1 MSSDTGM
8 VVDDAEIVV
17 DILTYEEAQNAIQ
30 FNLDLAGCTWEE
42 LDQQAKAGQFTSE
55 KARRAW
61 FIVSSL
67 VEAG

>member
-1 MSSDTGM
+1 MSTNVAEEVLDT
-8 VVDDAEIVV
+8 DIVV
-17 DILTYEEAQNAIQ
+17 EALNDEEAQAAIQ

-42 LDQQAKAGQFTSE
+42 LDQQARNGQFDSE

-61 FIVSSL
+61 FMVSSL